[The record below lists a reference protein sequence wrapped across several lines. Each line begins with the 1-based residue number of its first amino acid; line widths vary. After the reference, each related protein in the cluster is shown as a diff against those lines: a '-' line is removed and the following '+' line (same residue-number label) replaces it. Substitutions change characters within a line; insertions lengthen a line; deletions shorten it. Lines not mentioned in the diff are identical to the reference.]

1 MKTKITLLTISA
13 TLLLT
18 ACGQVERSS
27 TETTSPPTPAAREE
41 AQQPQATSEPTMTA
55 HEPDTVPIT
64 VQ

>member
-41 AQQPQATSEPTMTA
+41 AQQPYVCLLTKKR
-55 HEPDTVPIT
+55 
-64 VQ
+64 